1 MSKVITAQPLTRE
14 TFAEFGDVI
23 EAAGEHYPINAGK
36 AERFHALATADA
48 RGPNGKV
55 VISIVKGTPYEFP
68 LSLTMVERHP
78 LGSQAFVPL
87 SPRPYLV
94 VVCHDMDG
102 RPAEPHAFVTRSGQG
117 VNYPANRWHAVLTP
131 IGQDQDF
138 LVVDRAGDGINLEEH
153 FFDEPYQIHL
163 PVEN

>member
-14 TFAEFGDVI
+14 TFAEFGEVI

-36 AERFHALATADA
+36 AERFHALVTADA
-48 RGPNGKV
+48 RGPNGKI

-94 VVCHDMDG
+94 LVCHNMDG
-102 RPAEPHAFVTRSGQG
+102 GPGEPHAFVARSGQG

-138 LVVDRAGDGINLEEH
+138 LVVDRAGDGVNLEEH